1 MAAGAPLTSVPLN
14 LLDEHFLNLDQER
27 EPWGVHLE
35 VRVSGRL
42 DPGRL
47 AEAIRAAALRHP
59 MARAQLA
66 PAHPAD
72 LAYRWEI
79 VESLEQTPLTVVDC
93 PDEAALADTREA
105 LFAVSP
111 SVAVAPPFAVV
122 VAQGPGGDTVLLS
135 LHHAAADGVGAV
147 RLMRSILRA
156 YARVDDPVPPFDPLS
171 VRNVLALAAARSG
184 RERLARRRA
193 LARAAAQRLGPIT
206 RVARDGG
213 DRRPGYGFELL
224 ALSRDETAAVV
235 AKHGEHA
242 TVNDV
247 LLAALATAIGRWNR
261 AHARHVGRM
270 ALTMPVNLRPAEWRA
285 EVVGNFASYVSV
297 PFAAGEHVDL
307 AGAIDATAERTRRIK
322 EDRLAGLVVDLLVGP
337 SLLPVAAKRHLQ
349 DLIPLAGDRIVDTA
363 SLSNLVRLD
372 GWPALGAEAGRVEAV
387 WFTPPGRAPLGAALG
402 AATVDGRLH
411 IAMRYPHTQ
420 FDRET
425 APAFT
430 AVYREVLAS

>member
-1 MAAGAPLTSVPLN
+1 MATRAALTSVPLS
-14 LLDEHFLNLDQER
+14 LLDEHFLNLDHER

-42 DPGRL
+42 DRGRL

-66 PAHPAD
+66 PAYPAD
-72 LAYRWEI
+72 VAYRWEI
-79 VESLEQTPLTVVDC
+79 VESLEQAPLTVVDC
-93 PDEAALADTREA
+93 PDEAGLADAREA

-122 VAQGPGGDTVLLS
+122 VARGPGGDTLLLS
-135 LHHAAADGVGAV
+135 LHHAAGDGVGAV

-156 YARVDDPVPPFDPLS
+156 YAGTDDPVPAFDPLS
-171 VRNVLALAAARSG
+171 VRDVLALAAAHSW

-193 LARAAAQRLGPIT
+193 LARAAAGRLAPIT

-224 ALSRDETAAVV
+224 AFSREETAAVV

-247 LLAALATAIGRWNR
+247 LLAALAAAIGRWNR
-261 AHARHVGRM
+261 EHARHVGRM

-297 PFAAGEHVDL
+297 PFAADEYGDL
-307 AGAIDATAERTRRIK
+307 QRAIEATAGRTRRIK
-322 EDRLAGLVVDLLVGP
+322 EDRLAGLVVELLVGP

-349 DLIPLAGDRIVDTA
+349 DLIPLTGDRVVDTA
-363 SLSNLVRLD
+363 SLSNLVLLD
-372 GWPALGAEAGRVEAV
+372 GWPALGDEAGHVEAV
-387 WFTPPGRAPLGAALG
+387 WFSPPGRAPLGAARG
-402 AATVDGRLH
+402 AATVGGRLH
-411 IAMRYPHTQ
+411 VAMRYPRTQ
-420 FDRET
+420 FHRDGAR
-425 APAFT
+425 AF
-430 AVYREVLAS
+430 AALYRDVLIA